1 MAVEDLAVQVE
12 QPRDVGALGP
22 GHPALRADPPGTAR
36 GQEAVDERDLR
47 SVVPSA
53 CRSGW

>member
-12 QPRDVGALGP
+12 QARDVGALGP

-36 GQEAVDERDLR
+36 GQEAVDERDWR